1 MKTIRP
7 VRAFLLIALL
17 AVFVSTSSAAL
28 ADPANR
34 SYTTTTTV
42 FVAHH
47 DGFWINAY
55 EPPGTPPHDHSG
67 NHQAFCP
74 SPGSLAPG
82 EDPANC
88 HGNWNPPWDEYATTT
103 VTVNNPPATVSSAV
117 SCTLGA
123 GGWCIS
129 PATLTV
135 TGKEPVAGYSIYQVK
150 GTRNGSPFTCSGASC
165 SFPIADTVGDAFT
178 YQAFSTYGDSSYAGN
193 RTVRVDTAPPIT
205 TPSLSG
211 ASGQGGWYTSPVV
224 VALNAVDAI
233 SGVASTALN
242 SLPYTG
248 PVTISTQGV
257 TAITFGSTDRAG
269 NVEATGTS
277 SFSID
282 SVPPV
287 SAAALVGTTGDNG
300 WYTSPVTITLSGSD
314 ATSGLSQLVLNGTPY
329 SGPMTVMDG
338 VHALSHYAV
347 DQAGNQESVQPLTVR
362 VDTAAPVTTPS
373 LIGAPG
379 ANGWY
384 TSASVTYAPA
394 IEEATSGVA
403 LTQASVDGAAYVDAA
418 GGLTITG
425 EGLHTIAY
433 RTRDVAGNQEP
444 EGTVSLSID
453 SVPPNG
459 TLTSTYASGDWVS
472 DTVRLSGTTTDATS
486 GVAAVELSI
495 DGAQW
500 IPLSD
505 SNWSY
510 DWNTRLWP
518 DGEYTLIGRGLD
530 VAGNQAE
537 TAPLVLKVDN
547 SLPAANIALNCAA
560 PGLAGWCKGPVEV
573 TLSGSDAGSGLRSLT
588 YTYRNHS
595 EIVPGVAS
603 FVETTEGAFPIELAA
618 VDQLGHEAQASNL
631 IKADLA
637 PPQVKFNSGNRSSLN
652 VDVNDSG
659 SGIER
664 WTLQVLDGRGR
675 PVFQHDDIGPFSG
688 AVPWPGLTLPAG
700 TYALEIF
707 AADHA
712 GFETRL
718 PSTQFTLASAATATP
733 VPTSTP
739 TPDFIQVVLDL
750 ILPPT
755 PTATLLAATPLPPT
769 PLPTLAAPT
778 AWPATPTPTLEP
790 TTPIRTPTQFST
802 TGPTATP
809 TQVAALPVA
818 KPSGP
823 ADGAA
828 MRPIL
833 GLVFHDAN
841 RNGQRDWGEPGL
853 ADVPIEVVGLNDGG
867 RFTLASD
874 REGTFGLLLPV
885 EKRYSILLRQ
895 PGGWSVTTPA
905 SYLWAGTEMTHPLAF
920 GLDRDFLTLI
930 LIGLLVF
937 LLIWLASAAMDRRAS
952 AVQGLAGELNRVLQ
966 ARRGLPG

>member
-7 VRAFLLIALL
+7 LRTFLLAILL
-17 AVFVSTSSAAL
+17 AVFASTSSAVL

-34 SYTTTTTV
+34 SYTSTTTV

-135 TGKEPVAGYSIYQVK
+135 TGKEPVAGYSIYQIR

-165 SFPIADTVGDAFT
+165 SFSISDTISEAFT

-193 RTVRVDTAPPIT
+193 RTVRVDTAPPST
-205 TPSLSG
+205 TPALSG
-211 ASGQGGWYTSPVV
+211 ASGQGGWYISPVV
-224 VALNAVDAI
+224 VTLNAADAI
-233 SGVASTALN
+233 SGIASTTLN
-242 SLPYTG
+242 SLPYIG
-248 PVTISTQGV
+248 PATVSTQGTTTV
-257 TAITFGSTDRAG
+257 TFRSADNAG

-277 SFSID
+277 SFNID
-282 SVPPV
+282 SVTPI
-287 SAAALVGTTGDNG
+287 SAAALAGATGDNG
-300 WYTSPVTITLSGSD
+300 WYTSPVTITLTGSD

-329 SGPMTVMDG
+329 SDPVTVMDG
-338 VHALSHYAV
+338 VNALSHYAV
-347 DQAGNQESVQPLTVR
+347 DQAGNQEAAQPLTVR
-362 VDTAAPVTTPS
+362 VDTIAPATTAS
-373 LIGAPG
+373 LSGTPG

-384 TSASVTYAPA
+384 TSATVTYAPV

-403 LTQASVDGAAYVDAA
+403 WTQASIDGAAFIDAA
-418 GGLTITG
+418 SGLTVTG

-459 TLTSTYASGDWVS
+459 TLASTYASGEWVS
-472 DTVRLSGTTTDATS
+472 DSVRLSVVTTDATS

-495 DGAQW
+495 DGVDW

-505 SNWSY
+505 NNWSY
-510 DWNTRLWP
+510 DWDTRLWP
-518 DGEYTLIGRGLD
+518 DGAYTLIGRGLD

-537 TAPLVLKVDN
+537 TAPLVLNVDN
-547 SLPAANIALNCAA
+547 NLPAANISLNCAA

-573 TLSGSDAGSGLRSLT
+573 TLSGSDTGSGLRSLT
-588 YTYRNHS
+588 YTYHGQLETFS
-595 EIVPGVAS
+595 GVES
-603 FVETTEGAFPIELAA
+603 FAETTEGVFPIEL
-618 VDQLGHEAQASNL
+618 VSIDQLGHEARASDL

-637 PPQVKFNSGNRSSLN
+637 PPRIRFNGGSRSSLN
-652 VDVNDSG
+652 IDVNDSG

-664 WTLQVLDGRGR
+664 WTLRVLDSRGQS
-675 PVFQHDDIGPFSG
+675 VFQHDGAGPFSS
-688 AVPWPGLTLPAG
+688 ALPWPGLALPAG

-718 PSTQFTLASAATATP
+718 PPTQFALAPAATAIP
-733 VPTSTP
+733 VPTATP
-739 TPDFIQVVLDL
+739 TSDFIRIVLDL
-750 ILPPT
+750 VFPPT
-755 PTATLLAATPLPPT
+755 PTATLLAATPLSPT
-769 PLPTLAAPT
+769 PLPTLVAPT
-778 AWPATPTPTLEP
+778 ARPATATLAPTK
-790 TTPIRTPTQFST
+790 PILTPTQLAT
-802 TGPTATP
+802 PGPTAMP
-809 TQVAALPVA
+809 TQAAALPVVE
-818 KPSGP
+818 PSGP
-823 ADGAA
+823 IDGVA
-828 MRPIL
+828 MRPIV

-841 RNGQRDWGEPGL
+841 RNGHRDSGEPGL
-853 ADVPIEVVGLNDGG
+853 AEVPIEVVSLSDGG

-874 REGTFGLLLPV
+874 RAGTFGLLLPA

-895 PGGWSVTTPA
+895 PDGWSVTTPA
-905 SYLWAGTEMTHPLAF
+905 SYLWAGTETAHSLAF
-920 GLDRDFLTLI
+920 GLNRNFLTLI

-937 LLIWLASAAMDRRAS
+937 LFIWLGSAAMDRRAS
-952 AVQGLAGELNRVLQ
+952 AVHELAGELRGVLK
-966 ARRGLPG
+966 ARRGSPG